1 MSEFENELSLRTT
14 TTTVMFAD
22 VADSTRLV
30 QRDERGAVERMR
42 RLLITGAGAVVP
54 QVGGRVIQ
62 RTGDGLL
69 LEFPDPSKAAK
80 CAFKLHELAAA
91 QSAGLSELDRIYLR
105 IGIHSA
111 EVLRDEAALYG
122 HGVNFTARIASL
134 ARPGETLVSAAARD
148 HLVQDLDGS
157 LEDTCGEDFYQRVKR
172 TVDRIG
178 EWSTPIL
185 EDMGQHYAKYI
196 DHPFRLFRLREEAP
210 AGAPGDLIPVTPL
223 TPRLAILPFEPYVGV
238 DSALNVGDVVTDQLI
253 ATLSRSPSI
262 TVISGLSTQA
272 VRGRGLSIETS
283 ATRLGANYV
292 LSGRFYTDGDKVH
305 FLSELVCVDSK
316 DVLWT
321 ERVSGS
327 VHETLIPDSDLIMRI
342 AKGVAEALFQTEGR
356 GSHTKPLPSLS
367 SHTLYLT
374 AVSLMHRFSRANF
387 DRSRE
392 MLDTLHERTPR
403 HPWPLA
409 WLARWHMLS
418 VLQGWSNDLPHDRA
432 QAMAYAERA
441 LNLDPGSPLA
451 LTMLG
456 CAWRSV
462 RKDLDQ
468 AQLFFDKALALN
480 PSEGLAWLFKGTIHG
495 LQGEGEAAIEATDH
509 ALALSPLDPMR
520 AYYESLSAT
529 AAAGGGQYDRAIELA
544 RCSLTTNATHASSYR
559 ILAISLAMQERWPEA
574 RETIRKLLWLA
585 PQSSV
590 QDFLERAG
598 RRSRNNEVF
607 AEALIK
613 AGLPEKRGAGSSSD
627 RFFQ

>member
-1 MSEFENELSLRTT
+1 MSEFENELSLRTA

-22 VADSTRLV
+22 VVDSTRLV

-54 QVGGRVIQ
+54 EAGGRVIQ

-80 CAFKLHELAAA
+80 CAFKLHELAAT
-91 QSAGLSELDRIYLR
+91 QSAGLGEQDRLYLR

-111 EVLRDEAALYG
+111 QVLRDEAALYG

-157 LEDTCGEDFYQRVKR
+157 LEDTCGEDFYQRVRRKG
-172 TVDRIG
+172 DGDG
-178 EWSTPIL
+178 ESSPPFL
-185 EDMGQHYAKYI
+185 EDIGQQYAKHI
-196 DHPFRLFRLREEAP
+196 PDPFRLFRLREQRSV
-210 AGAPGDLIPVTPL
+210 PGDIIPATPL
-223 TPRLAILPFEPYVGV
+223 TPRLAVLPFEPYVGV
-238 DSALNVGDVVTDQLI
+238 DPALNVGDVVTDQLI

-272 VRGRGLSIETS
+272 LRGRGLSIETS
-283 ATRLGANYV
+283 ATKLGADYV
-292 LSGRFYTDGDKVH
+292 LSGRFYADGDNVH
-305 FLSELVCVDSK
+305 FLTELVCVDSK

-321 ERVSGS
+321 ERVSGT
-327 VHETLIPDSDLIMRI
+327 VHEALIPDSDLIMRI

-374 AVSLMHRFSRANF
+374 AVSLMHRFSKANF

-392 MLDTLHERTPR
+392 MLDALHERTPR

-418 VLQGWSNDLPHDRA
+418 VLQGWSKDPSHDRV

-441 LNLDPGSPLA
+441 LNLDPGSSLA

-495 LQGEGEAAIEATDH
+495 LQGEGEAAIDAINQ

-544 RCSLTTNATHASSYR
+544 RRSLMTNATHASSYR
-559 ILAISLAMQERWPEA
+559 ILAIALAMQERWPEA
-574 RETIRKLLWLA
+574 RETIGKLLWLE

-613 AGLPEKRGAGSSSD
+613 AGLPEKRGAGSSSG
-627 RFFQ
+627 RVS